1 VATAT
6 KEGRVD
12 REPEGRAGEDDAAPT
27 SAGDAAQALADEWAE
42 EAPPPAGP
50 VANLGACVVTTGI
63 GVLGAVIAVG
73 LGLGTPTQPGA
84 GLWPLAI
91 SVAVVVLS
99 LAQVV
104 VGRRGG
110 DGEKF
115 SRYSWLSLV
124 GLATLLGLVALLP
137 VIGFEIP
144 ALLLS
149 LVWMKFLGGE
159 SWRSAVL
166 YSVLVVGALYGVF
179 VGALGTNVPHLF

>member
-1 VATAT
+1 MPA
-6 KEGRVD
+6 
-12 REPEGRAGEDDAAPT
+12 AAPVEPV
-27 SAGDAAQALADEWAE
+27 DDV
-42 EAPPPAGP
+42 APPAAGP
-50 VANLGACVVTTGI
+50 VANLAACLVTAGVGVAGVVA
-63 GVLGAVIAVG
+63 AVT
-73 LGLGTPTQPGA
+73 LGLGTPSRPGA
-84 GLWPLAI
+84 GLWPLAV
-91 SVAVVVLS
+91 SVAIVVLS

-104 VGRRGG
+104 AGRRGG

-115 SRYSWLSLV
+115 SRYSWLSLA

-166 YSVLVVGALYGVF
+166 YSVLVVGALYAVF

>member
-1 VATAT
+1 MESTA
-6 KEGRVD
+6 VD
-12 REPEGRAGEDDAAPT
+12 PAGP
-27 SAGDAAQALADEWAE
+27 AGALADD
-42 EAPPPAGP
+42 APPSAGP
-50 VANLGACVVTTGI
+50 VANLAACVVTTGV
-63 GVLGAVIAVG
+63 GVAGVVGATA
-73 LGLGTPTQPGA
+73 LGLGTPAQPGA

-91 SVAVVVLS
+91 SVAMVVLS
-99 LAQVV
+99 LAQLL

-115 SRYSWLSLV
+115 SRYSWLSLA

-149 LVWMKFLGGE
+149 LVWMRFLGGE

-166 YSVLVVGALYGVF
+166 YSVLVVGVLYGVF
-179 VGALGTNVPHLF
+179 VGALGTNVPHLL

>member
-1 VATAT
+1 MESTTV
-6 KEGRVD
+6 
-12 REPEGRAGEDDAAPT
+12 EP
-27 SAGDAAQALADEWAE
+27 ADEWTE
-42 EAPPPAGP
+42 DVPPPAGP
-50 VANLGACVVTTGI
+50 VANLAACLVTAAVGAA
-63 GVLGAVIAVG
+63 GAVVAVS

-91 SVAVVVLS
+91 SVAVLVLS
-99 LAQVV
+99 LAQVFL
-104 VGRRGG
+104 GRRGG

-115 SRYSWLSLV
+115 SRHSWFSLV
-124 GLATLLGLVALLP
+124 GLVTLLGLVALLP

-149 LVWMKFLGGE
+149 LIWMKFLGGE

-166 YSVLVVGALYGVF
+166 YSVLVVGVLYAVF

>member
-1 VATAT
+1 MTAA
-6 KEGRVD
+6 EPVEPFEPFEPVD
-12 REPEGRAGEDDAAPT
+12 DV
-27 SAGDAAQALADEWAE
+27 
-42 EAPPPAGP
+42 APPAAGP
-50 VANLGACVVTTGI
+50 VANLAACLVTA
-63 GVLGAVIAVG
+63 GVGVAGAVAAVA
-73 LGLGTPTQPGA
+73 LGLGTPSRPGA
-84 GLWPLAI
+84 GLWPLAV

-99 LAQVV
+99 LAQIV

-110 DGEKF
+110 YGEKF
-115 SRYSWLSLV
+115 SRYSWLSLA

-149 LVWMKFLGGE
+149 LVWMKLLGGE

-166 YSVLVVGALYGVF
+166 YSVLVVGALYAVF

>member
-1 VATAT
+1 VESTA
-6 KEGRVD
+6 V
-12 REPEGRAGEDDAAPT
+12 EPVEAAADD
-27 SAGDAAQALADEWAE
+27 
-42 EAPPPAGP
+42 APPPAGP
-50 VANLGACVVTTGI
+50 VANLAACLVTTAVGVAGI
-63 GVLGAVIAVG
+63 VGAVA
-73 LGLGTPTQPGA
+73 LGLGTPARPGA

-91 SVAVVVLS
+91 CVAVVVLS
-99 LAQVV
+99 LAQAF

-124 GLATLLGLVALLP
+124 GLVTLLGLVALLP

-149 LVWMKFLGGE
+149 LVWMRFLGGE

-166 YSVLVVGALYGVF
+166 YSVVVVGALYGVF

>member
-1 VATAT
+1 VRTAT
-6 KEGRVD
+6 KENEVPVD
-12 REPEGRAGEDDAAPT
+12 GGQDGT
-27 SAGDAAQALADEWAE
+27 AD
-42 EAPPPAGP
+42 APPPAGP
-50 VANLGACVVTTGI
+50 VANLAACLVTTAV
-63 GVLGAVIAVG
+63 GVAGAVAAVA
-73 LGLGTPTQPGA
+73 LGLGTPAQPGA
-84 GLWPLAI
+84 GLWPLAV

-99 LAQVV
+99 LAQALI
-104 VGRRGG
+104 GRRGG

-115 SRYSWLSLV
+115 SRYSLLPLA

-144 ALLLS
+144 SLLLS

-166 YSVLVVGALYGVF
+166 YSALVVGVLYAVF

>member
-1 VATAT
+1 MESTA
-6 KEGRVD
+6 V
-12 REPEGRAGEDDAAPT
+12 EP
-27 SAGDAAQALADEWAE
+27 ADEWAE
-42 EAPPPAGP
+42 DVPPPAGP
-50 VANLGACVVTTGI
+50 VANLAASLVTAAIGAA
-63 GVLGAVIAVG
+63 GAVLAVA

-91 SVAVVVLS
+91 SVAVLALS
-99 LAQVV
+99 LAQLFL
-104 VGRRGG
+104 GRRGG

-115 SRYSWLSLV
+115 SRHSWFPLV
-124 GLATLLGLVALLP
+124 GLGTLLGLVALLP

-149 LVWMKFLGGE
+149 LIWMKFLGGE

-166 YSVLVVGALYGVF
+166 YSVLVVGVLYGVF

>member
-1 VATAT
+1 MESPAALTA
-6 KEGRVD
+6 EPVEPFEPVD
-12 REPEGRAGEDDAAPT
+12 DV
-27 SAGDAAQALADEWAE
+27 
-42 EAPPPAGP
+42 APPAAGP
-50 VANLGACVVTTGI
+50 VANLAACLVTA
-63 GVLGAVIAVG
+63 GVGVAGAVAAAA
-73 LGLGTPTQPGA
+73 LGLGTPSRPGA
-84 GLWPLAI
+84 GLWPLAV

-99 LAQVV
+99 LAQIV

-166 YSVLVVGALYGVF
+166 YSVVVVGALYAVF

>member
-1 VATAT
+1 MTAT
-6 KEGRVD
+6 
-12 REPEGRAGEDDAAPT
+12 EPVEPFEPVDDAAPP
-27 SAGDAAQALADEWAE
+27 A
-42 EAPPPAGP
+42 AGP
-50 VANLGACVVTTGI
+50 VANLAACLVTA
-63 GVLGAVIAVG
+63 GVGVAGAVAAVA
-73 LGLGTPTQPGA
+73 LGLGTPSRPGA
-84 GLWPLAI
+84 GLWPLAV

-115 SRYSWLSLV
+115 SRYSWLSLA

-149 LVWMKFLGGE
+149 LVWMKLLGGE

-166 YSVLVVGALYGVF
+166 YSVLVVGALYAVF

>member
-1 VATAT
+1 MPTIESV
-6 KEGRVD
+6 
-12 REPEGRAGEDDAAPT
+12 EPLDDV
-27 SAGDAAQALADEWAE
+27 
-42 EAPPPAGP
+42 APPAAGP
-50 VANLGACVVTTGI
+50 VANLAACLVTA
-63 GVLGAVIAVG
+63 GVGVAGAVAAVA
-73 LGLGTPTQPGA
+73 LGLGTPSRPGA
-84 GLWPLAI
+84 GLWPLAV

-115 SRYSWLSLV
+115 SRYSWLSLA

-166 YSVLVVGALYGVF
+166 YSVLVVGALYAVF

>member
-1 VATAT
+1 MDGSSNGGSKGTDGGAD
-6 KEGRVD
+6 G
-12 REPEGRAGEDDAAPT
+12 GAAVVP
-27 SAGDAAQALADEWAE
+27 ADPAQALAEEWAE
-42 EAPPPAGP
+42 DAPPPAGP
-50 VANLGACVVTTGI
+50 VANLAASLVTAAV
-63 GVLGAVIAVG
+63 GVLGAVTALG
-73 LGLGTPTQPGA
+73 LGLGTLTQPGA

-99 LAQVV
+99 LAQVFI
-104 VGRRGG
+104 GRRGG

-144 ALLLS
+144 ALVLS

-166 YSVLVVGALYGVF
+166 YSVLVVGVLYGVF

>member
-1 VATAT
+1 MKSPAVTAA
-6 KEGRVD
+6 EPVEPFEPVD
-12 REPEGRAGEDDAAPT
+12 DV
-27 SAGDAAQALADEWAE
+27 
-42 EAPPPAGP
+42 APPVAGT
-50 VANLGACVVTTGI
+50 VANLAACLVTA
-63 GVLGAVIAVG
+63 GVGVAGAVAAVA
-73 LGLGTPTQPGA
+73 LGLGTPSRPGA
-84 GLWPLAI
+84 GLWPLAV

-99 LAQVV
+99 LAQIV

-115 SRYSWLSLV
+115 SRYSWLSLA

-149 LVWMKFLGGE
+149 LVWMKLLGDE

-166 YSVLVVGALYGVF
+166 YSVLVVGALYAVF

>member
-1 VATAT
+1 VTA
-6 KEGRVD
+6 EPVEPFEPVD
-12 REPEGRAGEDDAAPT
+12 DV
-27 SAGDAAQALADEWAE
+27 
-42 EAPPPAGP
+42 APPAGGP
-50 VANLGACVVTTGI
+50 VANLAACLVTA
-63 GVLGAVIAVG
+63 GVGVAGAVAAVA
-73 LGLGTPTQPGA
+73 LGLGTPSRPGA
-84 GLWPLAI
+84 GLWPLAV
-91 SVAVVVLS
+91 SVAIVVLS

-115 SRYSWLSLV
+115 SRYSWLSLA

-149 LVWMKFLGGE
+149 LVWMKLLGGE

-166 YSVLVVGALYGVF
+166 YSVLVVGALYAVF
-179 VGALGTNVPHLF
+179 VGALGTNVPHAF

>member
-1 VATAT
+1 MTAA
-6 KEGRVD
+6 EPVEPFEPVD
-12 REPEGRAGEDDAAPT
+12 DV
-27 SAGDAAQALADEWAE
+27 
-42 EAPPPAGP
+42 APPVAGP
-50 VANLGACVVTTGI
+50 VANLAACLVTA
-63 GVLGAVIAVG
+63 GVGVAGAVAAVA
-73 LGLGTPTQPGA
+73 LGLGTPSRPGA
-84 GLWPLAI
+84 GLWPLAV
-91 SVAVVVLS
+91 SVAIVVLS
-99 LAQVV
+99 LAQIV

-115 SRYSWLSLV
+115 SRYSWLSLA

-149 LVWMKFLGGE
+149 LVWMKLLGGE

-166 YSVLVVGALYGVF
+166 YSVLVVGALYAIF

>member
-1 VATAT
+1 MESTAVQLAET
-6 KEGRVD
+6 S
-12 REPEGRAGEDDAAPT
+12 ADDA
-27 SAGDAAQALADEWAE
+27 
-42 EAPPPAGP
+42 PPSAGP
-50 VANLGACVVTTGI
+50 VANLAACVVTSGVGVAGI
-63 GVLGAVIAVG
+63 VGAVA
-73 LGLGTPTQPGA
+73 LGLGTPERPGA

-91 SVAVVVLS
+91 SVAMVVLS
-99 LAQVV
+99 LAQVL

-115 SRYSWLSLV
+115 SRYSWFSLV
-124 GLATLLGLVALLP
+124 GLVTLLGLVALLP

-166 YSVLVVGALYGVF
+166 YSVLVVGVLYGVF

>member
-1 VATAT
+1 VETSS
-6 KEGRVD
+6 V
-12 REPEGRAGEDDAAPT
+12 EP
-27 SAGDAAQALADEWAE
+27 AQAVPDDLPDGPADD
-42 EAPPPAGP
+42 APPPAGP
-50 VANLGACVVTTGI
+50 VANLAASLVTA
-63 GVLGAVIAVG
+63 GVGVAGAVGAVA
-73 LGLGTPTQPGA
+73 LGLGTLARPGA

-91 SVAVVVLS
+91 SVAVMVLS
-99 LAQVV
+99 LAQVL

-115 SRYSWLSLV
+115 SRYSWLTLI

>member
-1 VATAT
+1 MEERAERGPA
-6 KEGRVD
+6 ED
-12 REPEGRAGEDDAAPT
+12 APLPAEP
-27 SAGDAAQALADEWAE
+27 AE
-42 EAPPPAGP
+42 EAPPSGGP
-50 VANLGACVVTTGI
+50 VANLAACLVTAGVGVAGAA
-63 GVLGAVIAVG
+63 GAVA
-73 LGLGTPTQPGA
+73 LGLGTLERPGA

-104 VGRRGG
+104 VGRHGG
-110 DGEKF
+110 DGERF

-124 GLATLLGLVALLP
+124 GLVTLLGLVALLP

-166 YSVLVVGALYGVF
+166 FSVLVVGALYGVF
-179 VGALGTNVPHLF
+179 VGALGTTVPHLF

>member
-1 VATAT
+1 VTAA
-6 KEGRVD
+6 
-12 REPEGRAGEDDAAPT
+12 EPVEPFEPMDDV
-27 SAGDAAQALADEWAE
+27 
-42 EAPPPAGP
+42 APPAAGA
-50 VANLGACVVTTGI
+50 VANLAACLVTA
-63 GVLGAVIAVG
+63 GVGVAGAVAAVA
-73 LGLGTPTQPGA
+73 LGLGTPSRPGA
-84 GLWPLAI
+84 GLWPLAV

-115 SRYSWLSLV
+115 SRYSWLSLA

-166 YSVLVVGALYGVF
+166 YSVLVVGALYAVF

>member
-1 VATAT
+1 MDGSSNGRPDGGADGAAAVAPADPA
-6 KEGRVD
+6 R
-12 REPEGRAGEDDAAPT
+12 
-27 SAGDAAQALADEWAE
+27 ALAEEWAE
-42 EAPPPAGP
+42 DAPPPAGP
-50 VANLGACVVTTGI
+50 VANLAASLVTAGV
-63 GVLGAVIAVG
+63 GVLGAVTALG
-73 LGLGTPTQPGA
+73 LGLGTLNQPGA

-91 SVAVVVLS
+91 SVAVIVLS
-99 LAQVV
+99 LAQAFI
-104 VGRRGG
+104 GRRGG

-144 ALLLS
+144 ALVLS

>member
-1 VATAT
+1 VEATAVQPSGAAA
-6 KEGRVD
+6 EAV
-12 REPEGRAGEDDAAPT
+12 ADD
-27 SAGDAAQALADEWAE
+27 G
-42 EAPPPAGP
+42 PPPAGP
-50 VANLGACVVTTGI
+50 VANLAACLVTTGV
-63 GVLGAVIAVG
+63 GVAGAVGAVA
-73 LGLGTPTQPGA
+73 LGLGTPARPGA

-99 LAQVV
+99 LAQAS

-110 DGEKF
+110 DGERF

-144 ALLLS
+144 SLLLS
-149 LVWMKFLGGE
+149 LVWMRFLGGE

-166 YSVLVVGALYGVF
+166 YSVVVVGALYGVF
-179 VGALGTNVPHLF
+179 VGALGTNVPHLL

>member
-1 VATAT
+1 MESPAVRTA
-6 KEGRVD
+6 EPVEPFEPVD
-12 REPEGRAGEDDAAPT
+12 DV
-27 SAGDAAQALADEWAE
+27 
-42 EAPPPAGP
+42 APPAAGP
-50 VANLGACVVTTGI
+50 VANLAACLVTA
-63 GVLGAVIAVG
+63 GVGVAGAVAAVS
-73 LGLGTPTQPGA
+73 LGLGTPSRPGA
-84 GLWPLAI
+84 GLWPLAV

-99 LAQVV
+99 LVQIA

-115 SRYSWLSLV
+115 SRYSWLSLA

-149 LVWMKFLGGE
+149 LVWMKLLGGE

-166 YSVLVVGALYGVF
+166 YSVLVVGVLYAVF
-179 VGALGTNVPHLF
+179 VGALGTNVPHLL

>member
-1 VATAT
+1 MDGSSNGRPDGGAEDGAAAVAP
-6 KEGRVD
+6 VD
-12 REPEGRAGEDDAAPT
+12 P
-27 SAGDAAQALADEWAE
+27 AQALAEEWAE
-42 EAPPPAGP
+42 DAPPPAGP
-50 VANLGACVVTTGI
+50 VANLAASLVTAGV
-63 GVLGAVIAVG
+63 GVLGAVTALG
-73 LGLGTPTQPGA
+73 LGLGTLNQPGA

-99 LAQVV
+99 LAQVF

-144 ALLLS
+144 ALVLS

-166 YSVLVVGALYGVF
+166 YSVLVVGVLYGVF

>member
-1 VATAT
+1 VETT
-6 KEGRVD
+6 SI
-12 REPEGRAGEDDAAPT
+12 EPAEAWADA
-27 SAGDAAQALADEWAE
+27 
-42 EAPPPAGP
+42 APPPAGP
-50 VANLGACVVTTGI
+50 VANLAASLVTTGV
-63 GVLGAVIAVG
+63 GVVGAVGAVA
-73 LGLGTPTQPGA
+73 LGLGTPAQPGA

-99 LAQVV
+99 LAQILI
-104 VGRRGG
+104 GRRGG

-115 SRYSWLSLV
+115 SRTSWLSLV
-124 GLATLLGLVALLP
+124 GLVTLLGLVALLP

-144 ALLLS
+144 ALLLG

-166 YSVLVVGALYGVF
+166 YSVLLVGVLYAVF

>member
-1 VATAT
+1 MRTTEPV
-6 KEGRVD
+6 
-12 REPEGRAGEDDAAPT
+12 EPEPT
-27 SAGDAAQALADEWAE
+27 EPEPTGSEPVEALADD
-42 EAPPPAGP
+42 APPAAGP
-50 VANLGACVVTTGI
+50 VANLAACLVTAGVGGA
-63 GVLGAVIAVG
+63 GAVAAVG
-73 LGLGTPTQPGA
+73 LGLGTPAQPGA
-84 GLWPLAI
+84 GLWPLAV

-99 LAQVV
+99 LTQAV

-115 SRYSWLSLV
+115 SRYSWLSLA

-166 YSVLVVGALYGVF
+166 YSVLVVGALYAVF

>member
-1 VATAT
+1 MRTA
-6 KEGRVD
+6 EPVEPFEPVD
-12 REPEGRAGEDDAAPT
+12 DV
-27 SAGDAAQALADEWAE
+27 
-42 EAPPPAGP
+42 APPAAGP
-50 VANLGACVVTTGI
+50 VANLAACLVTA
-63 GVLGAVIAVG
+63 GVGVAGAVAAVS
-73 LGLGTPTQPGA
+73 LGLGTPSRPGA
-84 GLWPLAI
+84 GLWPLAV
-91 SVAVVVLS
+91 SVAIVVLS
-99 LAQVV
+99 LAQIVL
-104 VGRRGG
+104 GRRGG

-115 SRYSWLSLV
+115 SRYSWLSLA

-166 YSVLVVGALYGVF
+166 YSVLVVGVLYAVF

>member
-1 VATAT
+1 MDGSSKGTPDGSSDGGADGAAAVAP
-6 KEGRVD
+6 VD
-12 REPEGRAGEDDAAPT
+12 P
-27 SAGDAAQALADEWAE
+27 AQALVDEWAE
-42 EAPPPAGP
+42 ETPPPAGP
-50 VANLGACVVTTGI
+50 VANLAASLVTTAI
-63 GVLGAVIAVG
+63 GVLGAVTAVG
-73 LGLGTPTQPGA
+73 LGLGTLTKPAA

-149 LVWMKFLGGE
+149 LIWMKFLGGE

-166 YSVLVVGALYGVF
+166 YSVLVVGVLYGVF
-179 VGALGTNVPHLF
+179 VGALSTNVPHLF

>member
-1 VATAT
+1 M
-6 KEGRVD
+6 D
-12 REPEGRAGEDDAAPT
+12 RGPNG
-27 SAGDAAQALADEWAE
+27 SAGDDATSSSVDPAQALVDEWAE
-42 EAPPPAGP
+42 DAPPPAGP
-50 VANLGACVVTTGI
+50 VANLGACVVTAGI

-115 SRYSWLSLV
+115 SRFSWLSLV

-179 VGALGTNVPHLF
+179 VGALGTNVPHHF